1 MAERANSATVYA
13 EVMKA
18 LSQRLLEGTLD
29 RIALQAGGQ
38 AEEQTRYAAQLRE
51 VDHSVYERGPG
62 PAPEPRS
69 SRWVRKVGGLLR

>member
-1 MAERANSATVYA
+1 
-13 EVMKA
+13 MKA

-38 AEEQTRYAAQLRE
+38 AEEQTRYADQLRE

-62 PAPEPRS
+62 PSPEPRRT
-69 SRWVRKVGGLLR
+69 RWVRKVGGRLR